1 MSSIFDRIKQLNG
14 TPYAPLDLNEG
25 YDTGAIA
32 QKNRASPMQARQALV
47 QEAAIRNA
55 ERIQDNSRLE
65 MESAR
70 RILAGAGLPEY
81 TGMQSPMERYQALM
95 DNRSTY
101 ADPELQRD
109 LETGS
114 LDYLANKYGVDV
126 ANAEAMRRNQAESL
140 SRSQTSTT
148 DVERS
153 NWTAAPQGIIQGLSD
168 IYETGSLLADMALFG
183 GKERAEE
190 MKKSQDNA
198 AQRRATIASWF
209 GEGASLENEV
219 NNGSALAGDVV
230 GDAVRR
236 SNAGLTNDGKLALA
250 AGDRAA
256 TFAYAH
262 NSGYNTSTLVQGVT
276 SQAGQILLSAITS
289 GGTSYLGK
297 QALAQLPKQALSFI
311 DKAVAKNPNL
321 MRVIAAGNNAIA
333 AGATGGIQD
342 GMSAYAEA
350 AGNVL
355 DYGMQMN
362 PEQKGEFMRTNPIAQ
377 QVLAQNP
384 NASFEKVIGKVAE
397 QAGSQAGLQS
407 GLTTGFLSGISG
419 IGTLPA
425 VNPKG
430 LGKGVVGGLTARQRM
445 LAGLASPLSEA
456 GSEFVEEYVNNA
468 APVSAVNQ
476 AVGKEIA
483 SDRYAGINAARAA
496 LAAGAASSPALAS
509 SAVHGVR
516 KLAGEK
522 LAPAW
527 NAFAQSRAE
536 KAEAARAEAE
546 SKASQTKSASTE
558 QAFSNLFG
566 SNESSGETF
575 TSTGAY
581 GSTEGDAGYMS
592 DKPIQETEFGKAY
605 NKHRDMFKQ
614 YSDKE
619 AANYMDTLHNTFK
632 RASELAAKADRA
644 KEEDAELNQLETS
657 RKELYEAMIQDIR
670 KPESIAQT
678 LADRDRLEQAL
689 EAVEKHSEEV
699 ASKGKDYLNA
709 LPENERKA
717 FIEGV
722 MVQQEVENAFNNST
736 NFAKV
741 IDSELFGL
749 LSGKLD
755 DPTVTENREQRIPT
769 QAPKAPASW
778 GQVLFSKSNDQK
790 QNTSQDAYT
799 QLSDWLG
806 KVGTLDVSKLSREN
820 NTAKSALQRLQT
832 KMGEH
837 ITAAEAV
844 GYNIDKNSYL
854 GKVWKHFGGIDFSK
868 WNNDAAYS
876 FLDKFV
882 GKRGVLGYL
891 QSSLTGTQIQKP
903 LMQFMKSQADKLT
916 GLNAALL
923 EAHKNKDANGN
934 LVQAQEVAMPSG
946 GKLKNLSGKPVS
958 FNHIKQIER
967 YSNIVS
973 NEAAA
978 FQSLLA
984 DLLKGDLKPV
994 SKDFGS
1000 SKTKAPTQQ
1009 QNPVKT
1015 QPEPNKAT
1023 SEPKASEPVAETKEV
1038 PVAAKEPVQKKEAK
1052 PVQQEEMKS
1061 NVQKEPTA
1069 KEQVAP
1075 VAEDKQTDEINSAP
1089 EENIEQEV
1097 KETESVVKESL
1108 PKSKEEKLAKIQDG
1122 INLVLKE
1129 AEKRT
1134 SENGSVSKDD
1144 FFVRGISDKGF
1155 VYEEFV
1161 QEAKQDDENESIPE
1175 VSVEQILS
1183 PITSE
1188 SEAASLVKMWFP
1200 KAEDTYLDK
1209 QNVGKT
1215 KKVLNTLRDIAER
1228 LNDLF
1233 TNAEEDVFAHLNESN
1248 LSKMS
1253 DVAFTKYAARFNAFL
1268 AFKEYDEKGNPKLSG
1283 KVLRALTLSMY
1294 HAIADGVT
1302 FKTNKPSQ
1310 ILESLKQTLGNGELE
1325 IKDVTPFQ
1333 RQNYYQTKDDKL
1345 AVRDNRKKATTPL
1358 NQGDDLFTH
1367 LGSPA
1372 FSVNTD
1378 LGKVFLKEMGI
1389 KFKYDAPAEIKQ
1401 YTEQVVGNELTS
1413 AMIAGGLLSH
1423 LTVKGDKPV
1432 TLHYYSPAYKNG
1444 GIWSYGKDA
1453 EFIQEVG
1460 LSGIRDKADAAR
1472 LTQIDAVN
1480 DSWLSLVHDIID
1492 SSRSNLYRD
1501 AIAKSPNNGGYRIVT
1516 DKDDAGFEV
1525 TPNDISDLVFDNL
1538 PERQAEALKYHN
1550 KIKYKIAPKFLNLLK
1565 TDPIQL
1571 MQLFGAVNVGEDAY
1585 KFKSREEI
1593 ADIKANNYR
1602 IKESVFKLL
1611 ELVQEAEE
1619 QGISPEDIRIQIKH
1633 GTTENNRILQQGK
1646 FHPQADKVMRE
1657 LLIPDI
1663 AVDIDKVDSLPEDI
1677 DIPYGSVNM
1686 SEFKEMLRPL
1696 NTVGKYTLPEKKG
1709 DYRPVSQLISSYKRS
1724 RNPENKQMLKGLILG
1739 MAQALGVKIEKL
1751 PENVILDKLVATVEP
1766 YQELAKALHAISE
1779 GESVDLPKDLL
1790 NQIHTKFGTDTPHA
1804 LSALM
1809 AWGNWSYG
1817 TGKYSYDLFVEHD
1830 GIANGFA
1837 NLIQQFSPSHV
1848 FGENFQP
1855 IGILR
1860 MKELQKILKEKKLDL
1875 SKLTEEQVKDA
1886 LKDVSGTGWFFGQE
1900 GHEDLYEKTALA
1912 AESGLINEIQDVDN
1926 HKFMYVLR
1934 SSIAAIQVMGGFG
1947 SGVSLAAFRDFQYN
1961 ANDLQRQKEVLTQFL
1976 KDNHLSRNMAKK
1988 TITPKVYGGGH
1999 LGVESQLQIDF
2010 KKSFKEKLY
2019 SLYEK
2024 ANSRQDKTLH
2034 LSQEMAYHLYE
2045 TFRVAGFSKE
2055 NNPLLDKKKRTLTA
2069 KEIQGM
2075 ITQPVDVNLE
2085 FLGSFL
2091 NTISEATFPEVFET
2105 ARTVYDL
2112 NGALDTTFL
2121 GYFQE
2126 EYEKAVK
2133 ARNERMGYG
2142 ESDPRRLLSLS
2153 AKETKRVAAKVG
2165 LLSAFMTAMGNDGT
2179 TYADYFNNAHAIIKD
2194 GFVEGI
2200 DKGYVSSTIAPVFS
2214 LLDSNGNLVAP
2225 STSAMASATILPRL
2239 KHYQLSGAA
2248 AFTNTVVSTEA
2259 VSQATVAKV
2268 LGEVG
2273 LGQLNVWDGYN
2284 ADGKLAAAVSHLAN
2298 QSFDLVHSNYNLAE
2312 QMFRKVINAVST
2324 VPDKFIDKL
2333 EFGSD
2338 EFKEKLQE
2346 LAGIAA
2352 NKYAYNQVWQKYS
2365 PRLVQQF
2372 AGAGSGYL
2380 ANVNALLN
2388 PETKEEIENR
2398 AKEVETAYFSKYN
2411 ELMDLAKKS
2420 YLDIAPI
2427 NSSEEIS
2434 NIFLNQGS
2442 VSDVVEAIT
2451 SVGTSSKE
2459 EKAKDN
2465 ETVAPYSLVRN
2476 ILKEIPSLGHIKV
2489 YGKMSDFLTALQEA
2503 RVSEEKLYE
2512 IEAENPKGAYVA
2524 GVGIYVNMMNNPSH
2538 ITQAKTFAH
2547 ELVHAATQQMI
2558 TDYFYAP
2565 KALTKR
2571 ARLLMG
2577 TLYSDMG
2584 KYVQSMRAMPIKAV
2598 NLPAQDVAN
2607 FLRDRIKEN
2616 SSKEEKAEALVEYMA
2631 YIATEPSVQIQASSV
2646 NKTHRNLLEKVQEV
2660 LKNSWKAVEEFFG
2673 FTTGEDSILGTSL
2686 GALTQLIKFNTKLWQ
2701 EGNSNYQSTVK
2712 PDGKPRYSRDFSRAT
2727 DNDLF
2732 LHRFYD
2738 DLVQSGV
2745 YASLPNQLKREQFAE
2760 VKRLADESTLAND
2773 LVQAGISLTDTER
2786 TYLPLVQAVF
2796 GLVLNG
2802 THERLR
2808 NDVEQFMNKLRE
2820 GMDVKDKAYD
2830 VLFPSSEFDL
2840 AKSFAAVV
2848 ASSDL
2853 QSQQSGNLKKDLGK
2867 LFKVHSFFTTLR
2879 DDLDEF
2885 GNGESLK
2892 ELAIAIANADL
2903 SNAVTTERLQ
2913 EALNE
2918 DIKKGAA
2925 RHELLKRFKEV
2936 SSKLPDK
2943 AETVLNAA
2951 ASDLLLHHDIA
2962 SEQLDSSISKVLQ
2975 DIADERRYRKG
2986 ERDWLTTVLRWILQ
3000 ARDVTSPIYAMRS
3013 RFAANVQA
3021 AKENLSHVIPAT
3033 VMEAFDGNYDEELD
3047 GLLGRTINTTKLH
3060 TLRNMGNLDKVL
3072 EDDAT
3077 FSQALNQQ
3085 EAAIEKA
3092 LSFLSPSERKAS
3104 LNYILWQV
3112 QGLSD
3117 MDFLGSASSVSGES
3131 GHIMQN
3137 TRAITMTLPTI
3148 SDKQRIQHYDSLWNE
3163 VLPEVEK
3170 LYSLYGVAKLGP
3182 EDGAELASTIR
3193 EFPDGV
3199 KAYLNAQ
3206 ARLYDMFAEI
3216 YHNSIEGAEVPV
3228 TGSRD
3233 DSVDFMLATNEQ
3245 AELKDLKGKGYQYV
3259 GETPTGHGI
3268 YVNTASPLRRYQ
3280 TGIFGV
3286 VDFTPYGEGYNNF
3299 GGKTAAFIP
3308 QDKKSRATSSQ
3319 QFAEAIKRAS
3329 ADRNYYS
3336 NLSGK
3341 SSTMV
3346 QLDGL
3351 GNVLGYRDVLPESIR
3366 TKYQKTIRGVDDIG
3380 SAWGDLF
3387 ERSFVLKQN
3396 QENVVKLNEAA
3407 KADSKLNLNYIHVV
3421 PEEVDN
3427 KLHFRVE
3434 NASAKG
3440 MAEVL
3445 NFINMLPEQTKAA
3458 IEKEGGLY
3466 LHKGEL
3472 DNIIGYETL
3481 SLSDVVLN
3489 SVPDRAKETVREFL
3503 QSSSVG
3509 GFTPLQWLNK
3519 GERFWSELVSAS
3531 KDVMLVRSIRV
3542 AAGNLISNALHL
3554 WNKGLSPKE
3563 VGKHVEEGWIL
3574 AKNYIRSYSRL
3585 QELNYLREA
3594 PDITDDV
3601 KKQYD
3606 SEIAFINASLD
3617 SNPTAILFQEGMMS
3631 SISAIAE
3638 IAYDVGNDK
3647 FGVRQAA
3654 KAKIN
3659 AGLKRILGEEKVR
3672 RLKQSKLS
3680 KGFDEVMLNEG
3691 SSVREWVEQA
3701 IDLGDFVSKYALYKH
3716 LTEEKGWS
3724 SNKALNLVREEFVNY
3739 SMNRGQVFDFANKMG
3754 LAWFA
3759 SYALGIQ
3766 KIIMRLLRNNPSR
3779 TLALLAGNKTLG
3791 GMLDIVPEQNL
3802 FQKNWDYLSSPS
3814 NAWEGFGSHYL
3825 DEVFKAVL

>member
-1 MSSIFDRIKQLNG
+1 MSSIFDRINQING
-14 TPYAPLDLNEG
+14 TPYAPVDLNEG
-25 YDTGAIA
+25 YDIGVIA
-32 QKNRASPMQARQALV
+32 QKNRVSPMQARQALV
-47 QEAAIRNA
+47 QEAAVRNA
-55 ERIQDNSRLE
+55 ERIQDNARLE
-65 MESAR
+65 IESAR
-70 RILAGAGLPEY
+70 RILAGVGLPEY
-81 TGMQSPMERYQALM
+81 TGTQSPIGRYQALM
-95 DNRSTY
+95 DSRSTY
-101 ADPELQRD
+101 ADPEMQRD

-114 LDYLANKYGVDV
+114 LDYLTNKYGIDV

-148 DVERS
+148 DAERS
-153 NWTAAPQGIIQGLSD
+153 NWTAVPQGIIQGISD
-168 IYETGSLLADMALFG
+168 IYETGSLLADMALYN
-183 GKERAEE
+183 GKDQADE

-198 AQRRATIASWF
+198 AQRRAGIASWF

-219 NNGSALAGDVV
+219 NNNSALVGDVV

-250 AGDRAA
+250 AGDQAA
-256 TFAYAH
+256 TSAYSK
-262 NSGYNTSTLVQGVT
+262 NSGYNTSTLIQGVT
-276 SQAGQILLSAITS
+276 SQAGQIILSALTS
-289 GGTSYLGK
+289 GGTSYFGK
-297 QALAQLPKQALSFI
+297 QALAQLPKGALAFVE
-311 DKAVAKNPNL
+311 KAAKANPNL
-321 MRVIAAGNNAIA
+321 VRVLAAGNNAIA
-333 AGATGGIQD
+333 AGAVGGIQD
-342 GMSAYAEA
+342 GMSAYAEVV
-350 AGNVL
+350 GNVL

-362 PEQKGEFMRTNPIAQ
+362 AEQKAEFMRTNPIAQ
-377 QVLAQNP
+377 QVLAQKP
-384 NASFEKVIGKVAE
+384 NASFEEVIGKVAE

-407 GLTTGFLSGISG
+407 GLTTGFLSGVSG

-425 VNPKG
+425 VKPKG
-430 LGKGVVGGLTARQRM
+430 FGKGVVGGLTAKQRM
-445 LAGLASPLSEA
+445 LSGLASPLTEA

-468 APVSAVNQ
+468 APVSATNQ
-476 AVGKEIA
+476 AVGKEIV

-509 SAVHGVR
+509 SAVHGAR

-536 KAEAARAEAE
+536 KAEAAKTEAEA
-546 SKASQTKSASTE
+546 KASQAKSASTE
-558 QAFSNLFG
+558 QAFFNLFG
-566 SNESSGETF
+566 SDKPSEKTI

-581 GSTEGDAGYMS
+581 GSTEGDTGYMS
-592 DKPIQETEFGKAY
+592 DKPIQETEFGKTY
-605 NKHRDMFKQ
+605 GKHREMFKQ

-619 AANYMDTLHNTFK
+619 AANYTDTLHNTFK
-632 RASELAAKADRA
+632 RASELAAKTDRT

-678 LADRDRLEQAL
+678 LANRDRLEEAM
-689 EAVEKHSEEV
+689 EAVGRHSEEV
-699 ASKGKDYLNA
+699 ATKGKDYLNT

-722 MVQQEVENAFNNST
+722 RVQQEVENAFNNST

-755 DPTVTENREQRIPT
+755 DPSVTENREQRIPT
-769 QAPKAPASW
+769 QAPKAPVSW
-778 GQVLFSKSNDQK
+778 GQVLYSKSDNQK

-820 NTAKSALQRLQT
+820 NTAKSALQRLQN
-832 KMGEH
+832 KMGEQ
-837 ITAAEAV
+837 IANAEAA

-854 GKVWKHFGGIDFSK
+854 GKVWEHFGGIDFSK

-923 EAHKNKDANGN
+923 EAHKNKDVNGN
-934 LVQAQEVAMPSG
+934 LVQVQEVAMPSG
-946 GKLKNLSGKPVS
+946 SMLKNLSGKPVS

-967 YSNIVS
+967 YFNIVS
-973 NEAAA
+973 KEAAA

-984 DLLKGDLKPV
+984 DLLKGNLKPV

-1000 SKTKAPTQQ
+1000 SNTKVPTQQ
-1009 QNPVKT
+1009 QTPVKT
-1015 QPEPNKAT
+1015 QPEPNKAA
-1023 SEPKASEPVAETKEV
+1023 SEPKAGEPTAKSKETPVA
-1038 PVAAKEPVQKKEAK
+1038 PKEPVQKKEVK
-1052 PVQQEEMKS
+1052 PVQQEEVKS
-1061 NVQKEPTA
+1061 NVQEESKA

-1075 VAEDKQTDEINSAP
+1075 VAENKQTDETGSAS
-1089 EENIEQEV
+1089 EESIEQEV
-1097 KETESVVKESL
+1097 KETESAVKESL

-1122 INLVLKE
+1122 INLILKE

-1134 SENGSVSKDD
+1134 SENSSVNKDD

-1161 QEAKQDDENESIPE
+1161 QESNQDGKNETIPE

-1200 KAEDTYLDK
+1200 TAEDTYLDK
-1209 QNVGKT
+1209 QNVDKT

-1233 TNAEEDVFAHLNESN
+1233 TNAEEDVFARLNEGN

-1253 DVAFTKYAARFNAFL
+1253 DMEFTKYAARLNAFL

-1310 ILESLKQTLGNGELE
+1310 ILESLKQTLGNGELV

-1333 RQNYYQTKDDKL
+1333 RQSYFLTKEDKL
-1345 AVRDNRKKATTPL
+1345 AVRDNRKKAITPL
-1358 NQGDDLFTH
+1358 TQGDGLFTH

-1378 LGKVFLKEMGI
+1378 MGKVFLKEMGI

-1401 YTEQVVGNELTS
+1401 YTEQVIGNELTS

-1423 LTVKGDKPV
+1423 LTVTGDKSV

-1453 EFIQEVG
+1453 EFIQEIG
-1460 LSGIRDKADAAR
+1460 LKGIKDKADAAK

-1480 DSWLSLVHDIID
+1480 DSWLSLAHDIIE
-1492 SSRSNLYRD
+1492 SSKNNLYRD
-1501 AIAKSPNNGGYRIVT
+1501 AVAKSPNNGGYRIVT
-1516 DKDDAGFEV
+1516 DKDDTGFEV
-1525 TPNDISDLVFDNL
+1525 TPTDISDLVFDNL
-1538 PERQAEALKYHN
+1538 PERQTEALKYHN

-1571 MQLFGAVNVGEDAY
+1571 MQLFGAVNVEEDTY

-1602 IKESVFKLL
+1602 IKESIFKLL

-1619 QGISPEDIRIQIKH
+1619 KGISPEDIRVQIKH

-1646 FHPQADKVMRE
+1646 FRPQADKVMRE

-1663 AVDIDKVDSLPEDI
+1663 AVDIDKVDTLPENI

-1696 NTVGKYTLPEKKG
+1696 NTVSKYTLPEKKG

-1766 YQELAKALHAISE
+1766 YQELAKALHGISQ

-1790 NQIHTKFGTDTPHA
+1790 NQIHTEFGTDAPHA

-1837 NLIQQFSPSHV
+1837 NLIQQFSPTHV
-1848 FGENFQP
+1848 FSEDFQP

-1860 MKELQKILKEKKLDL
+1860 IQELQKILKEKKLNL
-1875 SKLTEEQVKDA
+1875 NKLTEEQVKDA

-1900 GHEDLYEKTALA
+1900 GHEDLYEKTALS
-1912 AESGLINEIQDVDN
+1912 AEAGLINEVQNADN

-1961 ANDLQRQKEVLTQFL
+1961 ESDMQRQKEVLTQFL

-1999 LGVESQLQIDF
+1999 MGVESQLQIDF

-2055 NNPLLDKKKRTLTA
+2055 QNPLLDKKKRTLPA
-2069 KEIQGM
+2069 KEIHAM
-2075 ITQPVDVNLE
+2075 ISQPVNVNLE

-2091 NTISEATFPEVFET
+2091 NTISEATFPEVFNT
-2105 ARTVYDL
+2105 ARTVYELSDV
-2112 NGALDTTFL
+2112 LDNTFL
-2121 GYFQE
+2121 NAYSE

-2133 ARNERMGYG
+2133 SRNERMGY
-2142 ESDPRRLLSLS
+2142 SKTDPRRLLSLS
-2153 AKETKRVAAKVG
+2153 AKETKRIAAKVG
-2165 LLSAFMTAMGNDGT
+2165 LPTAFMTAMGNDGT

-2194 GFVEGI
+2194 GFVEGNN
-2200 DKGYVSSTIAPVFS
+2200 KGYVSSTIAPVFS

-2225 STSAMASATILPRL
+2225 STSAMASATLLPRL
-2239 KHYQLSGAA
+2239 KHFQLSGAA

-2273 LGQLNVWDGYN
+2273 LAQLNVWDGYN

-2312 QMFRKVINAVST
+2312 QMFHKLINAIST
-2324 VPDKFIDKL
+2324 DPDRFLQQLQDKTAPT
-2333 EFGSD
+2333 

-2346 LAGIAA
+2346 IASIAA

-2365 PRLVQQF
+2365 PRLIQQF

-2388 PETKEEIENR
+2388 SETKEEIEAR
-2398 AKEVETAYFSKYN
+2398 TKEIESAYLSKYN

-2420 YLDIAPI
+2420 YLDIA
-2427 NSSEEIS
+2427 SDKEIS
-2434 NIFLNQGS
+2434 EIFLNQGS
-2442 VSDVVEAIT
+2442 VAEVVE
-2451 SVGTSSKE
+2451 SLSSDGE
-2459 EKAKDN
+2459 NTELS
-2465 ETVAPYSLVRN
+2465 APHSLVKN
-2476 ILKEIPSLGHIKV
+2476 ILKEMPSLGHIKV
-2489 YGKMSDFLTALQEA
+2489 YGKMSDFLVAMQDVGVT
-2503 RVSEEKLYE
+2503 EEKLYE

-2524 GVGIYVNMMNNPSH
+2524 GVGIYVNMVNNPSQ

-2584 KYVQSMRAMPIKAV
+2584 KFVQSMRAMPIQAA
-2598 NLPAQDVAN
+2598 NLPVQDVAN
-2607 FLRDRIKEN
+2607 FLRNRIKEN
-2616 SSKEEKAEALVEYMA
+2616 SSKEEKAEALAEYMA
-2631 YIATEPSVQIQASSV
+2631 YIATEPSVQIQASNV
-2646 NKTHRNLLEKVQEV
+2646 GKTYRNLLEKVQEV
-2660 LKNSWKAVEEFFG
+2660 LKNSWKAVKEFFG

-2701 EGNSNYQSTVK
+2701 NETGNYQSTVK
-2712 PDGKPRYSRDFSRAT
+2712 PDGKPRYSRDFSKAT

-2760 VKRLADESTLAND
+2760 VRRLADESTLAND

-2786 TYLPLVQAVF
+2786 TYLPLAQAVF

-2802 THERLR
+2802 KHERLR

-2820 GMDVKDKAYD
+2820 GMNVKDKVYD
-2830 VLFPSSEFDL
+2830 VLFPSNKFDL

-2867 LFKVHSFFTTLR
+2867 LFKAHSFFTTLR

-2903 SNAVTTERLQ
+2903 SNAVTTEKLQ

-2925 RHELLKRFKEV
+2925 RHELLKRFKQV

-2943 AETVLNAA
+2943 AETILNAA

-2962 SEQLDSSISKVLQ
+2962 SEQLDSSIGKVLQ

-2986 ERDWLTTVLRWILQ
+2986 EHDWLATVLRWVLQ

-3047 GLLGRTINTTKLH
+3047 GLLGKTVNTTKLH
-3060 TLRNMGNLDKVL
+3060 TLRNVSNLDKVL
-3072 EDDAT
+3072 EDDTA

-3085 EAAIEKA
+3085 EAAIDKA
-3092 LSFLSPSERKAS
+3092 MSFLSPAERKAS

-3117 MDFLGSASSVSGES
+3117 MDFLGSASAINGES
-3131 GHIMQN
+3131 GYILQN

-3170 LYSLYGVAKLGP
+3170 LYSLYGIAKLNL
-3182 EDGAELASTIR
+3182 EDRAELASTIR

-3216 YHNSIEGAEVPV
+3216 YRNSIEGSEIPV

-3233 DSVDFMLATNEQ
+3233 NSVDFTLADEKR
-3245 AELKDLKGKGYQYV
+3245 AELMGLKEKGYQYV

-3299 GGKTAAFIP
+3299 GGKTAIFIP
-3308 QDKKSRATSSQ
+3308 QDKAGRAASAE
-3319 QFAEAIKRAS
+3319 QFAKAIKQAS
-3329 ADRNYYS
+3329 ADRNYYNS
-3336 NLSGK
+3336 LSGK

-3351 GNVLGYRDVLPESIR
+3351 GNVLGYRDVLPEPIR
-3366 TKYQKTIRGVDDIG
+3366 TKYQKTVRGVDDIG

-3387 ERSFVLKQN
+3387 ERSFVLQQN
-3396 QENVVKLNEAA
+3396 QENVIKLNEAA
-3407 KADSKLNLNYIHVV
+3407 KADPKLKLNYIHVI
-3421 PEEVDN
+3421 PEVVDN
-3427 KLHFRVE
+3427 KLQFKVE

-3440 MAEVL
+3440 LAEVL
-3445 NFINMLPEQTKAA
+3445 NFINMLPEQTKVA

-3481 SLSDVVLN
+3481 SLGDVVMKGI
-3489 SVPDRAKETVREFL
+3489 PDRAKETVREFL

-3617 SNPTAILFQEGMMS
+3617 NNPTAILFQEGMMS

-3638 IAYDVGNDK
+3638 IAYDVSNDK
-3647 FGVRQAA
+3647 FGIRQAA
-3654 KAKIN
+3654 KEKLN
-3659 AGLKRILGEEKVR
+3659 TGLKRILGEEKVR

>member
-1 MSSIFDRIKQLNG
+1 MSSIFDRINQLNG

-32 QKNRASPMQARQALV
+32 QKNRVSPLQARQALV

-65 MESAR
+65 IESAR
-70 RILAGAGLPEY
+70 RILAGAGLPAY
-81 TGMQSPMERYQALM
+81 MGMQSPMERYQALL

-101 ADPELQRD
+101 ADPEMQRD
-109 LETGS
+109 LEIGS
-114 LDYLANKYGVDV
+114 LEYLANKYGVDV
-126 ANAEAMRRNQAESL
+126 ANAEAGRRNQLESL

-153 NWTAAPQGIIQGLSD
+153 NWTAVPQGVIQGLSD
-168 IYETGSLLADMALFG
+168 IYETGSLLADMALHS
-183 GKERAEE
+183 GKDELDE
-190 MKKSQDNA
+190 MKKTQDNA

-219 NNGSALAGDVV
+219 NNNSALAGDVV

-236 SNAGLTNDGKLALA
+236 SNSGLTNDGRLALA
-250 AGDRAA
+250 AGDQAA
-256 TFAYAH
+256 TSAYAR
-262 NSGYNTSTLVQGVT
+262 NSGYNTSTLIQGVT

-321 MRVIAAGNNAIA
+321 VRALAVGNNVIA

-362 PEQKGEFMRTNPIAQ
+362 AEQKAEFMRTNPIAQ

-384 NASFEKVIGKVAE
+384 NASFEEVIGKVAE
-397 QAGSQAGLQS
+397 QAANQAGLQS

-419 IGTLPA
+419 IGTLPS

-445 LAGLASPLSEA
+445 LAGLASPLAEA
-456 GSEFVEEYVNNA
+456 GSEFVEEYVNNV
-468 APVSAVNQ
+468 APVSATNQ
-476 AVGKEIA
+476 AVGKEIT

-536 KAEAARAEAE
+536 KAEAAKAGAEA
-546 SKASQTKSASTE
+546 KSAKAKTESTE

-566 SNESSGETF
+566 SKEPSGETF

-592 DKPIQETEFGKAY
+592 GKPIQETEFGKAY

-619 AANYMDTLHNTFK
+619 AANYTDTLHNIFK
-632 RASELAAKADRA
+632 RASELAAKTDRTKGEA
-644 KEEDAELNQLETS
+644 AELNQLETS

-699 ASKGKDYLNA
+699 ADKGKDYLNA

-769 QAPKAPASW
+769 QAPKAPVSW

-820 NTAKSALQRLQT
+820 NTAKSALQRLQS

-837 ITAAEAV
+837 IAAAEAV

-854 GKVWKHFGGIDFSK
+854 GKVWEHFGGIDFSK

-934 LVQAQEVAMPSG
+934 LVQVQEVAMPSG

-958 FNHIKQIER
+958 FKHIKQIER

-984 DLLKGDLKPV
+984 DLLKGNLKPV

-1000 SKTKAPTQQ
+1000 SNTKAPTQQ

-1023 SEPKASEPVAETKEV
+1023 SEPKASEPTAETKEA

-1052 PVQQEEMKS
+1052 PVQQEEVKP
-1061 NVQKEPTA
+1061 NVLEEPKA
-1069 KEQVAP
+1069 KEQVTS
-1075 VAEDKQTDEINSAP
+1075 VVEDKETDETNSEP
-1089 EENIEQEV
+1089 KENTGQEV
-1097 KETESVVKESL
+1097 KEAESVVKESL
-1108 PKSKEEKLAKIQDG
+1108 LKSKEEKLAKIQDG
-1122 INLVLKE
+1122 IHLVLKE
-1129 AEKRT
+1129 AENRNA
-1134 SENGSVSKDD
+1134 ENGSVSKDD

-1161 QEAKQDDENESIPE
+1161 QESKQDGENETIPE

-1215 KKVLNTLRDIAER
+1215 KKVLNTLRGIAER

-1310 ILESLKQTLGNGELE
+1310 ILESLKQTLGNGDLE

-1333 RQNYYQTKDDKL
+1333 RQSYYQTKDDKL

-1401 YTEQVVGNELTS
+1401 YEQVVGNELTS

-1472 LTQIDAVN
+1472 LAQIDAVN
-1480 DSWLSLVHDIID
+1480 DSWLSLAHDIIE

-1501 AIAKSPNNGGYRIVT
+1501 ATAKSSNNGGYRIVT

-1571 MQLFGAVNVGEDAY
+1571 MQLFGAVNVEEDAY

-1619 QGISPEDIRIQIKH
+1619 QGISPEDIRVQIKH

-1646 FHPQADKVMRE
+1646 FRPQADKVMRE

-1663 AVDIDKVDSLPEDI
+1663 AVDIDKVDTLPDDI

-1709 DYRPVSQLISSYKRS
+1709 DYRSVSQLISSYKRS
-1724 RNPENKQMLKGLILG
+1724 RSPENKQMLKGLILG

-1751 PENVILDKLVATVEP
+1751 PENVILDKLVATIEP
-1766 YQELAKALHAISE
+1766 YQELAKALHDISE

-1790 NQIHTKFGTDTPHA
+1790 NQIHTKFGTDAPHA

-1837 NLIQQFSPSHV
+1837 NLIQQFSPTHV
-1848 FGENFQP
+1848 FGEDFQP

-1912 AESGLINEIQDVDN
+1912 AGAGLINEIQDVDN

-1947 SGVSLAAFRDFQYN
+1947 SGVSLAAFRDFHYN

-2034 LSQEMAYHLYE
+2034 LSQDMAYHLYE
-2045 TFRVAGFSKE
+2045 TFRVAGFSKD
-2055 NNPLLDKKKRTLTA
+2055 NNPLLDKKKRTLTV
-2069 KEIQGM
+2069 KEIHAM
-2075 ITQPVDVNLE
+2075 ISQPVNANLE

-2091 NTISEATFPEVFET
+2091 NTISEATFPEVFNT
-2105 ARTVYDL
+2105 ARTVYELTDV
-2112 NGALDTTFL
+2112 LDTVFL
-2121 GYFQE
+2121 ESFSK

-2133 ARNERMGYG
+2133 SRNERMGY
-2142 ESDPRRLLSLS
+2142 SNTDPRRLLSLS
-2153 AKETKRVAAKVG
+2153 TKETKRIAAKVG
-2165 LLSAFMTAMGNDGT
+2165 LPTAFMTAMGNDGT

-2194 GFVEGI
+2194 GFVEGGI
-2200 DKGYVSSTIAPVFS
+2200 NGYVSSTIAPVFS

-2239 KHYQLSGAA
+2239 KHYQLSGAT

-2273 LGQLNVWDGYN
+2273 LAQLNVWDGYN

-2312 QMFRKVINAVST
+2312 QMFRKVINAIST
-2324 VPDKFIDKL
+2324 NPDEVIKHLKDGF
-2333 EFGSD
+2333 E
-2338 EFKEKLQE
+2338 EKLQE
-2346 LAGIAA
+2346 IASIAA

-2380 ANVNALLN
+2380 ANVNALLK
-2388 PETKEEIENR
+2388 PETKEEIEKR
-2398 AKEVETAYFSKYN
+2398 TKEVETAFLSKYD

-2420 YLDIAPI
+2420 YLDLAPI
-2427 NSSEEIS
+2427 TSNEAVSEV
-2434 NIFLNQGS
+2434 FLNQGN
-2442 VSDVVEAIT
+2442 VNEIAEAFT
-2451 SVGTSSKE
+2451 SYTNGKS
-2459 EKAKDN
+2459 
-2465 ETVAPYSLVRN
+2465 APYSLVKN
-2476 ILKEIPSLGHIKV
+2476 ILREMPSLGHIKV
-2489 YGKMSDFLTALQEA
+2489 YGKMSDFLTAMQEA
-2503 RVSEEKLYE
+2503 HVSEEKLYE

-2598 NLPAQDVAN
+2598 NFPAQDVAN

-2616 SSKEEKAEALVEYMA
+2616 SSKEEKAEALAEYMA

-2646 NKTHRNLLEKVQEV
+2646 GKTHRNLLEKVQEV
-2660 LKNSWKAVEEFFG
+2660 LKNSWNAVKEFFG
-2673 FTTGEDSILGTSL
+2673 FKTGEDSILGTSL

-2701 EGNSNYQSTVK
+2701 EENGNYQSTVK
-2712 PDGKPRYSRDFSRAT
+2712 PDGKPRYSRDFNRAT

-2732 LHRFYD
+2732 LQRFYD

-2802 THERLR
+2802 NHERLR

-2820 GMDVKDKAYD
+2820 GMDIKDKAYD
-2830 VLFPSSEFDL
+2830 VLFPSSKFDL

-2848 ASSDL
+2848 ASADL

-2867 LFKVHSFFTTLR
+2867 LFKAHSFFTTLR

-2903 SNAVTTERLQ
+2903 SNAVTTEKLQ

-2951 ASDLLLHHDIA
+2951 ASDLLLHYDIA
-2962 SEQLDSSISKVLQ
+2962 SEQLDSSIGKVLQ

-2986 ERDWLTTVLRWILQ
+2986 ERDWLVAVLRWVLQ

-3021 AKENLSHVIPAT
+3021 TKENLSHVIPAT
-3033 VMEAFDGNYDEELD
+3033 VMEAFDSNYDEELD

-3060 TLRNMGNLDKVL
+3060 TLRNVSNLDKVL

-3148 SDKQRIQHYDSLWNE
+3148 SDKQRIQYYDSLWNE

-3170 LYSLYGVAKLGP
+3170 LYSLYGVAKLSL
-3182 EDGAELASTIR
+3182 EDRAELASTIR
-3193 EFPDGV
+3193 EFPNGV
-3199 KAYLNAQ
+3199 KAYLDAQ

-3216 YHNSIEGAEVPV
+3216 YRNSIEGAEVPV

-3233 DSVDFMLATNEQ
+3233 DSVDFMLATTEQ
-3245 AELKDLKGKGYQYV
+3245 SELKDLKGKGYQYV
-3259 GETPTGHGI
+3259 GDTPTGHGI

-3308 QDKKSRATSSQ
+3308 QDKKGRATSSQ

-3351 GNVLGYRDVLPESIR
+3351 GNVMGYRDVLPENIR

-3407 KADSKLNLNYIHVV
+3407 KADPKLNLNYIHVI

-3427 KLHFRVE
+3427 KRNFRVE
-3434 NASAKG
+3434 KASAKG

-3445 NFINMLPEQTKAA
+3445 NFINMLPEHTKAA

-3489 SVPDRAKETVREFL
+3489 SVPDRAKETVKEFL

-3680 KGFDEVMLNEG
+3680 KGFDEVLLNEG

-3724 SNKALNLVREEFVNY
+3724 SSKALNLVREEFVNY

-3814 NAWEGFGSHYL
+3814 NAWEGFSSHYL